1 MEEEETRRGGGRAKR
16 SRSAASARRAH
27 RSSHASAAGRPPA
40 QQHAEAGSQRERES
54 ESSHARPQRRQLQR
68 ARGPQLV
75 RTWCCCCPPLRGSR
89 GRLLC
94 AALPTGRRSANQ
106 SLSRLARA
114 AADQPPARCRRSEPL
129 RGSAQHQL
137 SPTSSS
143 MADRATSSLLSGTPT
158 PAPRAV
164 SSSAQESCICC
175 GCDAASRLR
184 RFACSHAAAAWLR
197 WQRLCLLLLHAAA
210 SARCGG
216 TGMSCRGASFLVAL
230 TLTAPMLAPG
240 LVPTNSSSAGRL
252 FSPTKSGCHL
262 SASRRSIALSR
273 CTPAAPAAARC
284 RCRQRLGPPI
294 SRQLGLIA
302 LAPRVQQGAVFCAAG
317 SAAVLQIFW
326 TLCTRGA
333 EGGQRRCLSESACSD
348 SSGSSLTCTHAGLVL
363 WRS

>member
-1 MEEEETRRGGGRAKR
+1 MHQLQAGRQR
-16 SRSAASARRAH
+16 SSTQRQAASESASLRVLMHARSAASCSARAGRSSSAPGAAAAH
-27 RSSHASAAGRPPA
+27 RSAAAGA
-40 QQHAEAGSQRERES
+40 A
-54 ESSHARPQRRQLQR
+54 SSAPRSPR
-68 ARGPQLV
+68 A
-75 RTWCCCCPPLRGSR
+75 
-89 GRLLC
+89 
-94 AALPTGRRSANQ
+94 AALPI
-106 SLSRLARA
+106 SLSSAARA
-114 AADQPPARCRRSEPL
+114 AADQPQPPARCRRSEPL
-129 RGSAQHQL
+129 RGCSTQL